1 MVYLVPFFKNPN
13 FKDVKEANEVKDLV
27 LKNRYNYHLFLQ
39 CLNDTFLWHNSEN
52 GKLILST
59 DKTTIIPKMEHLE
72 TFRVDTEG
80 KQIIES
86 KVLNETKFICDDNG
100 YEENIIMCG
109 TDHIINRNL
118 DTMFDEDFDIMI
130 PIRKGTRVN
139 NAMIVVKKVTEDVKR
154 FFGYRYDRWV
164 SDAHK
169 DPHWNWYGDQ
179 RTYDNILREELGL
192 LPQRDPPKKFRFKL
206 GTYNIRGCKVRLTE
220 YGGEECGSFDIWPKS
235 ARVFKPGTYFYDFKG
250 KRKQYFLETFRRERN
265 KHGR

>member
-1 MVYLVPFFKNPN
+1 MAFTLTPAQAYQGIIDYTTSYGSGGTYFNTLNST
-13 FKDVKEANEVKDLV
+13 ALGV
-27 LKNRYNYHLFLQ
+27 LDAQ
-39 CLNDTFLWHNSEN
+39 
-52 GKLILST
+52 LSCVT
-59 DKTTIIPKMEHLE
+59 NC
-72 TFRVDTEG
+72 
-80 KQIIES
+80 Q
-86 KVLNETKFICDDNG
+86 KFICDDNG

-192 LPQRDPPKKFRFKL
+192 LPQRDPPKKFRFL
-206 GTYNIRGCKVRLTE
+206 
-220 YGGEECGSFDIWPKS
+220 
-235 ARVFKPGTYFYDFKG
+235 
-250 KRKQYFLETFRRERN
+250 
-265 KHGR
+265 